1 MHVVLGNPRLG
12 QPPKIPPKVQLTADD
27 LIDYE
32 VKNNSSYHGKNSS
45 FRLGTFL
52 NQKISRGTMV
62 KDFQKDYYEKT
73 HTLSSFSEGE
83 ILPVF
88 VRIKKK
94 KELADRPIV
103 YVKDVSEFVL
113 HIMAELDWHPH
124 ECTIQYR

>member
-1 MHVVLGNPRLG
+1 MAQFVIADFLKNFQPSPITKRIKLQQFGGGQPLTLTLG
-12 QPPKIPPKVQLTADD
+12 QPAKIPPKVQLTADD
-27 LIDYE
+27 LIDFE

-88 VRIKKK
+88 VRNKKK
-94 KELADRPIV
+94 K
-103 YVKDVSEFVL
+103 S
-113 HIMAELDWHPH
+113 
-124 ECTIQYR
+124 C